1 VESESRSPARLAV
14 LEVLAD
20 AVSWT
25 VEPKPEEALHHDR
38 P

>member
-1 VESESRSPARLAV
+1 V

-25 VEPKPEEALHHDR
+25 VEPKVENAPDR
-38 P
+38 DRQ

>member
-1 VESESRSPARLAV
+1 V

-25 VEPKPEEALHHDR
+25 VEPKPEDPLHSHR